1 MFVFLLL
8 QRIFYIITVIT
19 CFNIS
24 LERNCIMKNSLFVGG
39 LDFSITSENLA
50 ELFSQYGTV
59 ASAKVVTDM
68 YSGRSKGFGFVDMS
82 SAEEAAKCIA
92 ALNNSTHKNRQITVR
107 EKEDKPRR
115 APGSGGGFDRDSRGG
130 NGGGNRN
137 PHNRW

>member
-1 MFVFLLL
+1 
-8 QRIFYIITVIT
+8 
-19 CFNIS
+19 
-24 LERNCIMKNSLFVGG
+24 MKNSLFVGG

-50 ELFSQYGTV
+50 ELFGQYGTV

-115 APGSGGGFDRDSRGG
+115 APGAGGYGGGDRDSRGG
-130 NGGGNRN
+130 NGGTRN
-137 PHNRW
+137 SNNRW

>member
-1 MFVFLLL
+1 
-8 QRIFYIITVIT
+8 
-19 CFNIS
+19 
-24 LERNCIMKNSLFVGG
+24 MKNSLFVGG
-39 LDFSITSENLA
+39 LDFSITSESLA

-59 ASAKVVTDM
+59 VSAKVVTDM

-82 SAEEAAKCIA
+82 SGEEAAKAIA

-115 APGSGGGFDRDSRGG
+115 ATGGFGGDNRGG
-130 NGGGNRN
+130 AGNRN